1 MPVPRA
7 LRAFRH
13 RDFRLFWSAQLVSL
27 CGTWMQSLAQAWLVL
42 ELTGSAMRLGIVS
55 ALQFGP
61 FLVLAL
67 VAGAVVDRVPRRRLL
82 LGTQAALLVQAS
94 VLAALAWSGHVRYWH
109 VAVLALWTGLA
120 NTLDMPTR
128 QSFVGDMVGKDDLV
142 NAVAMNSAAFN
153 AARIVGPAIAGVL
166 IARYGVTMAFVLN
179 AASFVA
185 PLVALAAIRTD
196 GAALPGP
203 RRSLREELLEAAAYA
218 AQNSRIVLV
227 LALLLIVSLFIF
239 NYNVIVPLYARDVL
253 DAGANGL
260 GILMAALGVGALA
273 GAVVLAL
280 GMRARP
286 PVWVIVVSAMTLA
299 IGALVLAV
307 VHEFRLAVIALF
319 AMGVGGIIFTAGCN
333 ATLQLTAPDAL
344 RGRVMGLYSWVFVG
358 VAPVGAF
365 LMGWIAEHAG
375 VAASLAVGGGASV
388 VGVAAIMLGWWYRRR

>member
-1 MPVPRA
+1 
-7 LRAFRH
+7 
-13 RDFRLFWSAQLVSL
+13 
-27 CGTWMQSLAQAWLVL
+27 
-42 ELTGSAMRLGIVS
+42 
-55 ALQFGP
+55 
-61 FLVLAL
+61 
-67 VAGAVVDRVPRRRLL
+67 
-82 LGTQAALLVQAS
+82 
-94 VLAALAWSGHVRYWH
+94 
-109 VAVLALWTGLA
+109 
-120 NTLDMPTR
+120 
-128 QSFVGDMVGKDDLV
+128 
-142 NAVAMNSAAFN
+142 
-153 AARIVGPAIAGVL
+153 
-166 IARYGVTMAFVLN
+166 
-179 AASFVA
+179 
-185 PLVALAAIRTD
+185 
-196 GAALPGP
+196 
-203 RRSLREELLEAAAYA
+203 
-218 AQNSRIVLV
+218 VLV

-375 VAASLAVGGGASV
+375 VAASLAVGGGASM
-388 VGVAAIMLGWWYRRR
+388 VGVAAITLGWWYRRR

>member
-1 MPVPRA
+1 
-7 LRAFRH
+7 
-13 RDFRLFWSAQLVSL
+13 
-27 CGTWMQSLAQAWLVL
+27 
-42 ELTGSAMRLGIVS
+42 
-55 ALQFGP
+55 
-61 FLVLAL
+61 
-67 VAGAVVDRVPRRRLL
+67 
-82 LGTQAALLVQAS
+82 
-94 VLAALAWSGHVRYWH
+94 
-109 VAVLALWTGLA
+109 
-120 NTLDMPTR
+120 
-128 QSFVGDMVGKDDLV
+128 
-142 NAVAMNSAAFN
+142 
-153 AARIVGPAIAGVL
+153 
-166 IARYGVTMAFVLN
+166 
-179 AASFVA
+179 
-185 PLVALAAIRTD
+185 VALAAIRTD

-218 AQNSRIVLV
+218 VQNSRIVLV

-253 DAGANGL
+253 DAGAHGL

-299 IGALVLAV
+299 VGALVLAV

-358 VAPVGAF
+358 VAPIGAF

-388 VGVAAIMLGWWYRRR
+388 VGVAAITLGWRYRTPRRGASGAV

>member
-1 MPVPRA
+1 MPLPRG

-67 VAGAVVDRVPRRRLL
+67 VAGAVVDRVPKRRLL
-82 LGTQAALLVQAS
+82 IGTQAALLVQAA
-94 VLAALAWSGHVRYWH
+94 VLAALAWTGHVRYWH
-109 VAVLALWTGLA
+109 VAVLALWAGLV

-128 QSFVGDMVGKDDLV
+128 QSFVGEMVDKEDLV

-185 PLVALAAIRTD
+185 PLAALAAIATEG
-196 GAALPGP
+196 GALRGS
-203 RRSLREELLEAAAYA
+203 RQSLREDLLEAAVYA
-218 AQNSRIVLV
+218 GQNARILLV

-239 NYNVIVPLYARDVL
+239 NYNVVVPLYARDVL

-280 GMRARP
+280 GMRTRP
-286 PVWVIVVSAMTLA
+286 PVWTIVVSAMTLA
-299 IGALVLAV
+299 LGALVLAL
-307 VHEFRLAVIALF
+307 VHEFRLAVLALF
-319 AMGVGGIIFTAGCN
+319 AMGTSGIIFTASCN
-333 ATLQLTAPDAL
+333 ATLQLSAPDAL

-358 VAPVGAF
+358 VAPIGAF

-375 VAASLAVGGGASV
+375 VAASLAVGGGASA
-388 VGVAAIMLGWWYRRR
+388 VGVAVIALAWRLRRR